1 MGRTLTV
8 KGIGKISVKPDY
20 TVVSISLKVLNKVY
34 DDAMEK
40 AGMQI
45 EALREALCAIGFEKQ
60 DLKTTGFNV
69 HSRYNNERDKN
80 GNYKNVFAGFECIHQ
95 LKLEF
100 DFDMKKLA
108 LVLSALST
116 SSTEPEITVKF
127 TVKDKSAVCEELL
140 RNAVCTAEQKA
151 KLLASASGVT
161 LGDIASIDYNWD
173 ELDFIS
179 PTRYEASND
188 CFALKA
194 SARSIDI
201 EPDDISVSDSV
212 TIIWEIK

>member
-69 HSRYNNERDKN
+69 NSRYNNERDKN

-116 SSTEPEITVKF
+116 SLQSSLPLKTRAPYA
-127 TVKDKSAVCEELL
+127 KSCSGMLFALPNKRQSFLL
-140 RNAVCTAEQKA
+140 RHRESH
-151 KLLASASGVT
+151 LA
-161 LGDIASIDYNWD
+161 I
-173 ELDFIS
+173 
-179 PTRYEASND
+179 
-188 CFALKA
+188 
-194 SARSIDI
+194 
-201 EPDDISVSDSV
+201 
-212 TIIWEIK
+212 